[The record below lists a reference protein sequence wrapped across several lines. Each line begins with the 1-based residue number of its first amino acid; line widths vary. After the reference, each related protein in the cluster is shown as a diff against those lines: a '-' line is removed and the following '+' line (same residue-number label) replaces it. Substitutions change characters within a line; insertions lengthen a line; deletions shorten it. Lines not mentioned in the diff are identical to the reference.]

1 MVDNNEDGAQ
11 HRRDLRGE
19 SLGDVAP
26 GELPRNQFDQ
36 AILVTD
42 NQDEVSSL
50 VTHLSRDS
58 LPADESPIEPGN
70 RLIDSAPQSP
80 QISTMNSTPSEEVRY
95 ITEEDSMPPTLREAH
110 PFLRSA
116 NPVVASAAASNLN
129 PSLRDLHAVLADTS
143 QTETETIMAEQDARV
158 RLHDATMEMQQAAER
173 LDVTRRVSQN
183 TQRRIQQYENANRVI
198 GNREQV
204 ESQGDD
210 FESPVTAA
218 FDRFRRRRTAQR
230 AAAGTSAMSSTTQA
244 ARSHS
249 HPSRRDESRTD
260 QSSPSISPFD
270 MAIAAYLG
278 PLDPRNCELD
288 PRISELYPSALD
300 FRHRMMMQ
308 SRNVQ
313 DHTMIEGG
321 GAPGA
326 RENLHPSNN
335 STSHSRHAGVQTSLT
350 RNPPVF
356 ANLTNAVE
364 RSSSRA
370 PGHHSSSDDRSLLGR
385 RQPLESGSGF
395 LGRPSNSHW
404 RTQSPLEEWER
415 DLMGLPAADASSR
428 RPPDASSSRPMGVE
442 ETNRRLIESNAWN
455 PQSSDPVPSVDFAN
469 ANPFGSSGS
478 DNRRSNP
485 LMTGGRAR
493 YPTARSRTNMLRGT
507 TRQDVISMKP
517 PPKTKAEMTVDMEC
531 RICMEQPAT
540 VACLPCGKLKDSRFL
555 GVASLTICRSL
566 RNVQMVLRCL
576 RAESAK
582 QLGKASQKK
591 RSRGTT
597 PLSIMSRSHLDEGMI
612 QC

>member
-1 MVDNNEDGAQ
+1 
-11 HRRDLRGE
+11 
-19 SLGDVAP
+19 
-26 GELPRNQFDQ
+26 
-36 AILVTD
+36 
-42 NQDEVSSL
+42 
-50 VTHLSRDS
+50 
-58 LPADESPIEPGN
+58 
-70 RLIDSAPQSP
+70 
-80 QISTMNSTPSEEVRY
+80 
-95 ITEEDSMPPTLREAH
+95 MPPTLREAH
-110 PFLRSA
+110 PFLRST

-143 QTETETIMAEQDARV
+143 QTETETIMAGQEAHV
-158 RLHDATMEMQQAAER
+158 RLHNATMEMQQAAER

-204 ESQGDD
+204 ESQGDGY
-210 FESPVTAA
+210 ESPVTAA

-230 AAAGTSAMSSTTQA
+230 AASGTSAMSSTTQA

-260 QSSPSISPFD
+260 QSSPSSSPSNMFTT
-270 MAIAAYLG
+270 AYLG
-278 PLDPRNCELD
+278 PLNPRT
-288 PRISELYPSALD
+288 SELYPSALD
-300 FRHRMMMQ
+300 VRDRIMMG
-308 SRNVQ
+308 SRNVL
-313 DHTMIEGG
+313 DHMMIEGG
-321 GAPGA
+321 GGPGA

-335 STSHSRHAGVQTSLT
+335 STSHSRHAGVQTSST

-370 PGHHSSSDDRSLLGR
+370 PGHQSSSDDRSLLGR
-385 RQPLESGSGF
+385 RPPLEFGSGF

-415 DLMGLPAADASSR
+415 DLIGLPPADASSR

-455 PQSSDPVPSVDFAN
+455 LQSSDPVPSVDFAN
-469 ANPFGSSGS
+469 ANPFGSSSS

-485 LMTGGRAR
+485 LMTGGRA
-493 YPTARSRTNMLRGT
+493 PHSTDRSRTNMLRGT
-507 TRQDVISMKP
+507 TGQDVINMKP

-566 RNVQMVLRCL
+566 RNVQMVLRCS

-591 RSRGTT
+591 S
-597 PLSIMSRSHLDEGMI
+597 
-612 QC
+612 